1 MTCDDFRLRLT
12 ALSLGEL
19 EPGERQLTRDHLA
32 ACDDCASR
40 VLVDRQLTALL
51 RASAVPAPE
60 ATRAAVRAAVRTE
73 AGEAG
78 GRPPTPAREE
88 SGEAGGRPPTPARE
102 ESSLPVASPGR
113 QAPRLPSRRRHWA
126 ALAAALL
133 AAAAVVAA
141 ALLVVPAP
149 DPGSPLSAAW
159 SSYHDRGEDGLG
171 TPSEAEA
178 ERLFAVLGPAS
189 RSPDLTAFGLRG
201 NGWEARDLAGHVAA
215 VAEYRDA
222 EGGRVTLMRWRG
234 DLPRMARGPEGRQ
247 LSAYRWGRH
256 TSYWWRADGVVW
268 CLVGTIDQDRLYGVA
283 AHLGGES

>member
-1 MTCDDFRLRLT
+1 MTCEDFRLRLT
-12 ALSLGEL
+12 AFSLGEL
-19 EPGERQLTRDHLA
+19 EQGERQRTRDHLA

-51 RASAVPAPE
+51 RASAVPAPSE
-60 ATRAAVRAAVRTE
+60 TFAAVLAAVRVEAARDE
-73 AGEAG
+73 AGL
-78 GRPPTPAREE
+78 PA
-88 SGEAGGRPPTPARE
+88 T
-102 ESSLPVASPGR
+102 SPRR
-113 QAPRLPSRRRHWA
+113 QAPPRQARRRHWV

-159 SSYHDRGEDGLG
+159 SSYHARGEDGLG

-178 ERLFAVLGPAS
+178 ARLFAVLGPAS
-189 RSPDLTAFGLRG
+189 RTPDLAAFGLAKD
-201 NGWEARDLAGHVAA
+201 GWEARDLAGHVAA

-234 DLPRMARGPEGRQ
+234 DLPQMAKGPEGSE
-247 LSAYRWGRH
+247 LAAYRWGRH
-256 TSYWWRADGVVW
+256 TSYWWRAEGVVW
-268 CLVGTIDQDRLYGVA
+268 CLVGTIDQERLHGIA
-283 AHLGGES
+283 EHLGGGESSAAQPG